1 MVTLRNLPQLQ
12 KLDNQLVNKDELEKA
27 LEFGRL
33 IEEPNLFD
41 SNKFNNE
48 IDSLLM
54 PITENSKNFIGPVDA
69 CQSNE
74 ENDPNNKSE
83 YGVHSCESAMNTY
96 GGNFIENSN
105 EENEDF
111 LIRSTDEINEITNE
125 ISE

>member
-1 MVTLRNLPQLQ
+1 MTLRNLPQLQ
-12 KLDNQLVNKDELEKA
+12 KLDNQLVNKDELEKS

-54 PITENSKNFIGPVDA
+54 PITENSKNIIGQVDA

-74 ENDPNNKSE
+74 ENGQNNKSE
-83 YGVHSCESAMNTY
+83 YGVHSCESAINSN